1 MTTQADKA
9 MEMLATRLLD
19 TVEQRSSDR
28 YGGITIRPAG
38 NLLTISNWQPTDSP
52 LNVGRILNLTMDKR
66 GLGGSGKYALEESF
80 LEKWES
86 RENPSKHG
94 VPPNTVGLIPFAA
107 LAERERQVELQRS
120 TLTGGA
126 GAVPTS
132 VSVLGD
138 AGLILARYAPIL
150 SRLEVKVGV
159 HGGQKLPYLSTQ
171 GTAASNAEGG
181 AVAVSTWAVDDTEYL
196 PISVSSAFELTSSL
210 RAVDDQTFENVVRF
224 AVRQVL
230 ENEVLA
236 QVLEGA
242 GGTATPP
249 EIAGLWGTTSL
260 PVTDYGAADSDF
272 TRSDV
277 LSWYDSIR
285 LSDSD
290 GGRLTAVLG
299 SGLWKLAQ
307 NVLRGGAS
315 SDKYLLEP
323 LDYMGMGGSGA
334 GMLEG
339 AMAFHYSQL
348 APSGVTNPAL
358 AFAGD
363 RVCLWFFGDALVLEY
378 IPQLS
383 AKDQYRMTAEVN
395 AATVA
400 PTKNAASIKQT

>member
-1 MTTQADKA
+1 MTTQDTA
-9 MEMLATRLLD
+9 MELLATRLLEA
-19 TVEQRSSDR
+19 TEKRSQRFS
-28 YGGITIRPAG
+28 GITIRPAG
-38 NLLTISNWQPTDSP
+38 DLATMSNWQPTDSP
-52 LNVGRILNLTMDKR
+52 LNVGRILNLTMDR
-66 GLGGSGKYALEESF
+66 RSLGGSGKYSLEESF
-80 LEKWES
+80 LEQWES
-86 RENPSKHG
+86 RSNASKHG

-126 GAVPTS
+126 GAIPTA

-138 AGLILARYAPIL
+138 AGMILARYAPIL
-150 SRLEVKVGV
+150 SRLEVKMGV

-181 AVAVSTWAVDDTEYL
+181 AVAVSTWAVDGTEYL

-224 AVRQVL
+224 GIKQVL

-236 QVLEGA
+236 QVLDGA
-242 GGTATPP
+242 GAMATPP
-249 EIAGLWGTTSL
+249 EIAGLWGTANL
-260 PVTDYGAADSDF
+260 PSTDYGASDSDF
-272 TRSDV
+272 SRADV
-277 LSWYDSIR
+277 LTWYDSIR

-299 SGLWKLAQ
+299 SDLWRLTQ

-323 LDYMGMGGSGA
+323 VDYMNMGGSGA

-339 AMAFHYSQL
+339 ALAFHYSAL
-348 APSGVTNPAL
+348 APAGIVNPAL

-363 RVCLWFFGDALVLEY
+363 RVCLWFFGDTLALEY
-378 IPQLS
+378 IPQLQ
-383 AKDQYRMTAEVN
+383 ATHQYRMTAEVN

-400 PTKNAASIKQT
+400 PTKNAASIRQT

>member
-1 MTTQADKA
+1 MTTQDRS
-9 MEMLATRLLD
+9 MELLATRLLD
-19 TVEQRSSDR
+19 TVEKRSER
-28 YGGITIRPAG
+28 FGGITIRPAG
-38 NLLTISNWQPTDSP
+38 DLLTMSNWQPTDSP

-86 RENPSKHG
+86 REHASKHG

-120 TLTGGA
+120 TLAGGA
-126 GAVPTS
+126 GAIPTA
-132 VSVLGD
+132 VNVLGD
-138 AGLILARYAPIL
+138 AGLVLARYAPIL
-150 SRLEVKVGV
+150 SRLEVKTGV
-159 HGGQKLPYLSTQ
+159 AGGQKLPFLSTQ
-171 GTAASNAEGG
+171 GTAASNVEGG
-181 AVAVSTWAVDDTEYL
+181 SVTISTWAVDGTEYL
-196 PISVSSAFELTSSL
+196 PVSVSTAFELTSSL

-230 ENEVLA
+230 ENEVLS
-236 QVLEGA
+236 QVLDGGGA
-242 GGTATPP
+242 TAAPP
-249 EIAGLWGTTSL
+249 EIAGLWGTASL
-260 PVTDYGAADSDF
+260 PSTDYGASDSDF
-272 TRSDV
+272 TRADV
-277 LSWYDSIR
+277 LAWYDAIR

-299 SGLWKLAQ
+299 SDLWKLAQ

-323 LDYMGMGGSGA
+323 LDYMGMGGSGV

-339 AMAFHYSQL
+339 AMAFHYSAL
-348 APSGVTNPAL
+348 TPTGITNPAL

-363 RVCLWFFGDALVLEY
+363 RVCLWFFGDSLALEY
-378 IPQLS
+378 IPQL
-383 AKDQYRMTAEVN
+383 ATKDQYKMTAEVN